1 MIEKRF
7 ILEAEE
13 GLHARPASMLAKATM
28 KYKCDIKLYKGS
40 DKTNAFQPKSILSL
54 MSVGAGKG
62 EHLTFVAEG
71 EDEGEAMAS
80 ITGLFTSNF
89 KG

>member
-1 MIEKRF
+1 MIEKKF
-7 ILEAEE
+7 VLETEE

-28 KYKCDIKLYKGS
+28 KYKCNIKLYKGS
-40 DKTNAFQPKSILSL
+40 DKTNVYQPKSILSL

-62 EHLTFVAEG
+62 ELLTFVTDG
-71 EDEGEAMAS
+71 DDEGEAMAS
-80 ITGLFTSNF
+80 IAGLFTSNF